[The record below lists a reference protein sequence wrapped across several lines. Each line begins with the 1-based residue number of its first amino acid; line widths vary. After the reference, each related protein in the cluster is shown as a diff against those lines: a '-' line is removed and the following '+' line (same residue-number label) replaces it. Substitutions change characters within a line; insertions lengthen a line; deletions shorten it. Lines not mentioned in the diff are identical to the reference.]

1 MYRNLL
7 IRCAALAVV
16 ALTSLVACQRGD
28 NNSYSYKAD
37 YLPVQLV
44 GSQKWSILDV
54 NTGEV
59 VVRDAFDEAPSAVV
73 GGMFYVMTPDGLYN
87 YYNVSDTKHPINAEP
102 YGSVTAFGDNG
113 LAVASRRGEALSVI
127 DRTGKVVA
135 TLPREVSQCSMFSR
149 GRAAFQNDMGLWG
162 YIDEKGD
169 TVIPA
174 RFSNANLFLHADWA
188 VVVPDTQPS
197 DTSALF
203 SVIDLTGKVLFSSDI
218 NEHRV
223 IQPVY
228 VDGVLPVVKG
238 DTIVCLDENGKEV
251 ANPNGDHSAVD
262 KGGWDD
268 FSRTAGGYFLVVKG
282 GKMGLVDKNNK
293 QLIAPKWDR
302 LIDVTADRYIAGN
315 DSINRLVDLNGNAV
329 GTAQFAHVHG
339 SMENVYAARGIIDTD
354 MAAAAMAM
362 LLSPEG
368 CAGGTA
374 ATTLMDMNRALGP
387 EAAPYVGQNGLLI
400 PQGPLVLNYIFDRPI
415 ASGDSTT
422 TPTFNYDARLNCVAT
437 SLNVMHC
444 GLNTEQEIVNKL
456 SAVLGTR
463 GYVFES
469 EGIFVSEQGPVVALG
484 YEDGIIDMNCY
495 MNRALVKPLARKPRA
510 K

>member
-87 YYNVSDTKHPINAEP
+87 YYNVSDPKHPINAEP

-113 LAVASRRGEALSVI
+113 LAVASRRGETLSVI

-203 SVIDLTGKVLFSSDI
+203 SVIDRTGKVLFSSDI

-302 LIDVTADRYIAGN
+302 LIDVTADRSSKLLYDLEAITDEHQLFEHKRHRAV
-315 DSINRLVDLNGNAV
+315 RELVISRDA
-329 GTAQFAHVHG
+329 F
-339 SMENVYAARGIIDTD
+339 
-354 MAAAAMAM
+354 
-362 LLSPEG
+362 
-368 CAGGTA
+368 
-374 ATTLMDMNRALGP
+374 TLMIDDSDPVVLAMIQRMADKMQRTLDTCRD
-387 EAAPYVGQNGLLI
+387 AVNGRTPFEI
-400 PQGPLVLNYIFDRPI
+400 TQRRVVLRPI
-415 ASGDSTT
+415 
-422 TPTFNYDARLNCVAT
+422 
-437 SLNVMHC
+437 
-444 GLNTEQEIVNKL
+444 
-456 SAVLGTR
+456 
-463 GYVFES
+463 
-469 EGIFVSEQGPVVALG
+469 
-484 YEDGIIDMNCY
+484 
-495 MNRALVKPLARKPRA
+495 
-510 K
+510 

>member
-162 YIDEKGD
+162 YIDE
-169 TVIPA
+169 
-174 RFSNANLFLHADWA
+174 
-188 VVVPDTQPS
+188 
-197 DTSALF
+197 
-203 SVIDLTGKVLFSSDI
+203 
-218 NEHRV
+218 
-223 IQPVY
+223 
-228 VDGVLPVVKG
+228 KG

>member
-1 MYRNLL
+1 MSNKLFFRV
-7 IRCAALAVV
+7 AALAVV
-16 ALTSLVACQRGD
+16 TLTMLASCQRGD
-28 NNSYSYKAD
+28 NNSYSYQTD

-44 GSQKWSILDV
+44 GSEKWSILDV

-59 VVRDAFDEAPSAVV
+59 VVRDAFDQAPSAVV

-87 YYNVSDTKHPINAEP
+87 YYNVADPSHPVNAEP
-102 YGSVTAFGDNG
+102 YGSVTAYGDNG

-127 DRTGKVVA
+127 DRAGKVVA
-135 TLPREVSQCSMFSR
+135 TLPREVAQCSMFSR

-174 RFSNANLFLHADWA
+174 RFSNANLFLHTDCA
-188 VVVPDTQPS
+188 VVIPDTQPS
-197 DTSALF
+197 DTSAVF
-203 SVIDLTGKVLFSSDI
+203 SVIDLTGKILYSSDMA
-218 NEHRV
+218 EHRV

-238 DTIVCLDENGKEV
+238 DTIVCLDEHGKEV
-251 ANPNGDHSAVD
+251 ANPNGDHKAVD
-262 KGGWDD
+262 DAGWDD

-302 LIDVTADRYIAGN
+302 LLDVTAERYIAGN
-315 DSINRLVDLNGNAV
+315 DSVNHMVDRNGNAV
-329 GTAQFAHVHG
+329 GTAKFVHVHG
-339 SMENVYAARGIIDTD
+339 SLENVYAARGIIDTN

-362 LLSPEG
+362 LLAPEG

-374 ATTLMDMNRALGP
+374 STTLMDMNRALGS

-422 TPTFNYDARLNCVAT
+422 TPSFNYDARLTCVAT
-437 SLNVMHC
+437 SLNVTHC
-444 GLNTEQEIVNKL
+444 GLNTEQEIVDKL

-463 GYVFES
+463 GYVYES
-469 EGIFVSEQGPVVALG
+469 DGIFTSERGPVVALG

-495 MNRALVKPLARKPRA
+495 MNRALVQPLARKPRT